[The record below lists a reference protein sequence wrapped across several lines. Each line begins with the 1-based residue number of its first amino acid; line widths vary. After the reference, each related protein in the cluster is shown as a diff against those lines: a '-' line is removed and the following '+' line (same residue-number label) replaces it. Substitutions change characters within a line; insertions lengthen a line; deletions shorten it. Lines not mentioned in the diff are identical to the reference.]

1 MGQVY
6 TTWDTSSAVFT
17 DISSPDLNSSTAGF
31 VWKVQVT
38 SGNVEL
44 VCSITSGSW
53 DVLVATRIIF

>member
-6 TTWDTSSAVFT
+6 ATWDTSSAVFT
-17 DISSPDLNSSTAGF
+17 DVSSPDLNSSTAAF
-31 VWKVQVT
+31 IWKVQVT

-44 VCSITSGSW
+44 ISSFSSGTW